1 MIHDDDDD
9 LVWED
14 TLKTVGIKAT
24 ISECTLT
31 LVISVLVILQ
41 HTLFWRNRPPH
52 LG

>member
-1 MIHDDDDD
+1 MMMMMTT
-9 LVWED
+9 WFGK